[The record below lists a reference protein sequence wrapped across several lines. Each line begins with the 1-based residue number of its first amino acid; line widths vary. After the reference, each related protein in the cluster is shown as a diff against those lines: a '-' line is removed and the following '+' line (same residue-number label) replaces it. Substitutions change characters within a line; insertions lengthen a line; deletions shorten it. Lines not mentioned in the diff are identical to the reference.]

1 MKSRIGIVFDGFD
14 NAKATLELAQSA
26 EKAGAGSI
34 WIAEHM
40 GYREAITL
48 CAACATVTNSIT
60 LVPTAISPYLWHP
73 TPTAMSMSTLAEL
86 APGRTSCCVSVGNLL
101 NLEESGET
109 PTKPVKDVRDFIED
123 LRSLWTGSA
132 VSAERTGYRLN
143 GARMEFSTGELMP
156 VYVASTG
163 PQVLRMSGRVADGAL
178 FSVGLSLDYTRKC
191 VGWVEEGLSTKSR
204 DRSEFSMASFV
215 FFGVSEN
222 GRDAVDD
229 LRRKLAF
236 LFRSARHAEN
246 IASSGLKIDHEAII
260 AAASKRDFD
269 AATALIPD
277 EAVDVFCIGGTPSNS
292 CDRLEEY
299 INAGIDEPVLQI
311 VGSPENQQLAIETI
325 RDYIG

>member
-26 EKAGAGSI
+26 EKAGAASI

-48 CAACATVTNSIT
+48 CAACAAVTDSIT

-73 TPTAMSMSTLAEL
+73 TPTAMSLSTLAEL

-109 PTKPVKDVRDFIED
+109 PTKPVRDVREFIED
-123 LRSLWTGSA
+123 IRSLWTGSA
-132 VSAERTGYRLN
+132 VLAEREGYRLN
-143 GARMEFSTGELMP
+143 GARMEFSTGDPIP
-156 VYVASTG
+156 VYIASTG
-163 PQVLRMSGRVADGAL
+163 PQVLRMAGRVADGAL
-178 FSVGLSLDYTRKC
+178 FSVGLSLDYTQKC
-191 VGWVEEGLSTKSR
+191 VGWVEAGLNAKSR
-204 DRSEFSMASFV
+204 DRREFSMASFL

-222 GRDAVDD
+222 GREAVDE

-277 EAVDVFCIGGTPSNS
+277 DAVDVFCIGGSPLSARR
-292 CDRLEEY
+292 RLEQY
-299 INAGIDEPVLQI
+299 LDAGIDEPILQI
-311 VGSPENQQLAIETI
+311 VGPPKNQQLALETI
-325 RDYIG
+325 RKITA